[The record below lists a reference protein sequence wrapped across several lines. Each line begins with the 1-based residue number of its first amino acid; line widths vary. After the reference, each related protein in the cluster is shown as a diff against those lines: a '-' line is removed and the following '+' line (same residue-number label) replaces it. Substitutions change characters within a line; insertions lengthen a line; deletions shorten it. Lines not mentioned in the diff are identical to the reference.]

1 MYRYILA
8 FAIALGGA
16 QFISEPAQAQNAVKC
31 ESRKFKY
38 RECDTDMRRPRITRQ
53 LSKSPCIAGDTWGF
67 QRGTIWVDRGCA
79 AVFADSG
86 GWRRWRDRDRGWDDD
101 RYPPRGGD
109 DYYPRRR
116 RNDGVEFEL
125 DF

>member
-53 LSKSPCIAGDTWGF
+53 LSRSPALRAILGDFSGVRSGWTGVAVQFSRILAGHAGASGIGA
-67 QRGTIWVDRGCA
+67 GTTVTHRAQTTNTIPGA
-79 AVFADSG
+79 
-86 GWRRWRDRDRGWDDD
+86 
-101 RYPPRGGD
+101 
-109 DYYPRRR
+109 
-116 RNDGVEFEL
+116 GVVMAL
-125 DF
+125 NWN

>member
-86 GWRRWRDRDRGWDDD
+86 GRPRWRDRDSGWDD